1 MHRDFETLK
10 KPHQKVLFIIGLAS
24 FISWS
29 AWAMVIFNLD
39 PFQSAGLSLPL
50 FFISLSLALV
60 GTYTIV
66 LFYLKKMRSK
76 IEVYTKHV
84 MISLRQGILLG
95 LCTILCLALLMLG
108 LLRIWNGLLIVF
120 LITMIEF
127 YLSGKDEL
135 N

>member
-1 MHRDFETLK
+1 MSRDIETLN
-10 KPHQKVLFIIGLAS
+10 KPHQKVLIIIGAAS
-24 FISWS
+24 LISWA
-29 AWAMVIFNLD
+29 AWSLVILNLN
-39 PFQSAGLSLPL
+39 PFESTGLALTL

-60 GTYTIV
+60 GSYTIV

-76 IEVYTKHV
+76 IQVYTKHV

-95 LCTILCLALLMLG
+95 ICTILCLGLLMLG
-108 LLRIWNGLLIVF
+108 LLRIWNGLLIV
-120 LITMIEF
+120 LLMTMIEF

>member
-1 MHRDFETLK
+1 MNHHLETPN
-10 KPHQKVLFIIGLAS
+10 KPHQRVLFIIGMAS
-24 FISWS
+24 VISWA
-29 AWAMVIFNLD
+29 AWLLVILNLD
-39 PFQSAGLSLPL
+39 PFESTGLALTL

-76 IEVYTKHV
+76 IPVYTKHV

-95 LCTILCLALLMLG
+95 ICTILCLGLLMLG
-108 LLRIWNGLLIVF
+108 LLRIWNGLLIV
-120 LITMIEF
+120 LLMTLIEF